1 MKQDKYFISNN
12 TDNPSG
18 VLGKWDAYVN
28 YGVQFRAEKPYSLQG
43 NREFSTLEKAED
55 YVFNHPSAFPGIII
69 TVSDDKTASKN
80 GVYLVEHDIEG
91 SNKNEL
97 KLTRLSKSNDT
108 GAGSLSWGE
117 ITTGGI
123 VIPDIKDLEIED
135 KPSIPFEVI

>member
-43 NREFSTLEKAED
+43 NREFITLEKAED
-55 YVFNHPSAFPGIII
+55 YVFNHPSAFPGIIV
-69 TVSDDKTASKN
+69 TVSNDPDTTKN
-80 GVYLVEHDIEG
+80 GAYLVENDVEG

-97 KLTRLSKSNDT
+97 KMTKLTKSGDT
-108 GAGSLSWGE
+108 GPGSLSWGE
-117 ITTGGI
+117 ITAGGI
-123 VIPDIKDLEIED
+123 IIPDINDLEIED
-135 KPSIPFEVI
+135 TPEVPLA